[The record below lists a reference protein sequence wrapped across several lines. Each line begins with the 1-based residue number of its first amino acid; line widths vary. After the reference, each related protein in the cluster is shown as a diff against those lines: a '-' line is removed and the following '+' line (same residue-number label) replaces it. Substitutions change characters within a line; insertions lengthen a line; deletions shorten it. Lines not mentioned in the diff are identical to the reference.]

1 MRFKVFAFGFLSML
15 ATVAAYAQTT
25 TINIGFGEDNLGQPP
40 AGFSFALTGRGKPG
54 VWIIKKDEASP
65 SQRQVLAQINADP
78 TGYRFPVCV
87 FDKIVAKD
95 VDVSVKFKPIS
106 GKEDQGAGIVWRYKD
121 QDNYYVV
128 RANALEGNVV
138 LYRVENGKRTDLP
151 LKDGGRTYG
160 KGDKVP
166 SGEWGVLRV
175 VARGKLFEVYHDGR
189 KLFEV
194 EDETFKDA
202 GKVGL
207 WTKADSVIYFD
218 DFTITV
224 K

>member
-1 MRFKVFAFGFLSML
+1 ML
-15 ATVAAYAQTT
+15 AAVAAYAQTT
-25 TINIGFGEDNLGQPP
+25 TINIGFEKDNLGQPP

-54 VWIIKKDEASP
+54 VWIVKKDEASP
-65 SQRQVLAQINADP
+65 NQRQVLAQINADP
-78 TGYRFPVCV
+78 TGYRFPLCV
-87 FDKIVAKD
+87 FDKIAAKD

-106 GKEDQGAGIVWRYKD
+106 GNEDQGAGILWRYRD

-128 RANALEGNVV
+128 RANALESNVV
-138 LYRVENGKRTDLP
+138 LYKVENGKRTDLP
-151 LKDGGRTYG
+151 LKDKGRTYG

-166 SGEWGVLRV
+166 SGEWGTLRV
-175 VARGKLFEVYHDGR
+175 VVHGTLFEVYHDGR
-189 KLFEV
+189 KLYEV
-194 EDETFKDA
+194 ENESFKDA